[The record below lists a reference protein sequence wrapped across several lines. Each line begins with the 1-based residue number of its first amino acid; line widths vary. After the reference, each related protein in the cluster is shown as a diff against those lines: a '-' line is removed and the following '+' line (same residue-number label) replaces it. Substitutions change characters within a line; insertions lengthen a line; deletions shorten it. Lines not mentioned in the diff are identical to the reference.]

1 VPQFQHDNTITA
13 TNHYRLVV
21 IAGVLLIAI
30 GCIVGIAVPAGLGW
44 DFANFYDA
52 GRVVAA
58 GDFDSLLKSSKGT
71 IAGAPPQG
79 VPDFWGTPLSA
90 WLYFPLSGFPPET
103 ALVLFKIQNVLAYA
117 AALLVLF
124 YHLRG
129 LLEPDA
135 LVRWRFAAL
144 FTGMALLYQ
153 PFWTV
158 FRVGGQTTAT
168 VLLLLCV
175 ALLMHS
181 RLRYCWSALLFV
193 LAIMI
198 KPALVTALLFLMLVS
213 AGRFALFTLLHLAL
227 MGVLSIVVMGWD
239 IQMEFIAKMLHGSGV
254 ISRWTYNS
262 SLYALA
268 GELQGRLMQTGDA
281 VYQQTPLVLSIKLA
295 VIASFAWF
303 VITTR
308 NRFASRMA
316 REYCYFMLAILF
328 FLLISQTVWEHYL
341 SFLFLPL
348 ALLLAFHDR
357 FGPGLRWMPVV
368 LVASLPLQNLIVI
381 RLLQD
386 MPAFD
391 TLTVLLPVLV
401 LKTAPL
407 WLGWILLLGYRKQ
420 LVDICQAIAPGR
432 Q

>member
-1 VPQFQHDNTITA
+1 MAAIA
-13 TNHYRLVV
+13 RYRLLV
-21 IAGVLLIAI
+21 IAAVSLIAI
-30 GCIVGIAVPAGLGW
+30 GCVVVIAVPAGLGW

-58 GDFDSLLKSSKGT
+58 GEFDSLLQSNKGM

-90 WLYFPLSGFPPET
+90 WLYFPLSAFAPET
-103 ALVLFKIQNVLAYA
+103 ALVLFKVENVLAYA

-124 YHLRG
+124 FHLRG

-144 FTGMALLYQ
+144 FTGMVLLYQ

-175 ALLMHS
+175 ALVMHS
-181 RLRYCWSALLFV
+181 RLRYGWSALLFV

-198 KPALVTALLFLMLVS
+198 KPALVTSLLFLLLVS
-213 AGRFALFTLLHLAL
+213 AGRFALYTLLYLAL
-227 MGVLSIVVMGWD
+227 MGVLSIAVMGWD
-239 IQMEFIAKMLHGSGV
+239 IQMEFIAKMLGGSAV
-254 ISRWTYNS
+254 ISGWVNNS
-262 SLYALA
+262 SLYALLN
-268 GELQGRLMQTGDA
+268 EVPGRTVL
-281 VYQQTPLVLSIKLA
+281 PLIAIKLA

-308 NRFASRMA
+308 GRFASREA
-316 REYCYFMLAILF
+316 RAYCYFMLSILF
-328 FLLISQTVWEHYL
+328 FLLISNTVWEHYL

-348 ALLLAFHDR
+348 ALILAFHERLDR
-357 FGPGLRWMPVV
+357 RAGWMLVV
-368 LVASLPLQNLIVI
+368 LLASLPLQNVIVA
-381 RLLQD
+381 RLLQNTF
-386 MPAFD
+386 AFD
-391 TLTVLLPVLV
+391 TLTVLLPLLV

-407 WLGWILLLGYRKQ
+407 WLGWVLLLGYRQ
-420 LVDICQAIAPGR
+420 RLVDICQAVAPGKR
-432 Q
+432 QGAGCIQ